1 MELNNTCNKSKEET
15 SVKMKKKIRRLHK
28 NQSIRISATMYPW
41 EKFQGRE
48 QTSSTVLEQ
57 INVSYLICGLL
68 SA

>member
-1 MELNNTCNKSKEET
+1 LQQEQRRNISQDE
-15 SVKMKKKIRRLHK
+15 KKKIRRLHK